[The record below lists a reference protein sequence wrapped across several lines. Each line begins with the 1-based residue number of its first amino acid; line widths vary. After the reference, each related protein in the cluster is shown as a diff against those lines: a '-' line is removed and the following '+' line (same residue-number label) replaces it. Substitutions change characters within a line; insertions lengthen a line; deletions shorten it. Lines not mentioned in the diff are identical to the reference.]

1 MSETVNST
9 IAGALVTEDS
19 EAAAKAMERRIFRFM
34 CVTVALAVFLSLF
47 FAPWHATT
55 GLLLGGALSL
65 LNHHWLRTSVAAAF
79 AVAAD
84 GAKPRWGITR
94 YVFRYLVAISVISIA
109 VMFDLVSLTVTLV
122 GLCSFVVAAL
132 GEGFIQVYFALV
144 NGKDK

>member
-1 MSETVNST
+1 MSEMTNSVT
-9 IAGALVTEDS
+9 AGAIVTEEPD
-19 EAAAKAMERRIFRFM
+19 ALVVGMERRIFRLM
-34 CVTVALAVFLSLF
+34 CVTVACAVAVSLVL
-47 FAPWHATT
+47 APWRVTT

-94 YVFRYLVAISVISIA
+94 YVFRYAVAASVIASA
-109 VMFDLVSLTVTLV
+109 VMFDVVSLTATLA

-132 GEGFIQVYFALV
+132 VEAFIQLYQALV
-144 NGKDK
+144 NGKE